1 MMDFA
6 ELDAIAEDYWQP
18 GGQLS
23 LAFGV
28 VRDGEL
34 VHSGGFGQR
43 FLGGP
48 APMWADRQQGLPLD
62 DFSAL
67 LSGGVSLPGRRT
79 PSSSTPASGTR
90 SWAGSS
96 RPPRA
101 WRIRSSSGSG
111 C

>member
-18 GGQLS
+18 GGQPS

-48 APMWADRQQGLPLD
+48 APDADTVFRISSMWADRQEGLPLD

-67 LSGGVSLPGRRT
+67 LSGGVSF
-79 PSSSTPASGTR
+79 A
-90 SWAGSS
+90 
-96 RPPRA
+96 
-101 WRIRSSSGSG
+101 
-111 C
+111 